1 MAKKIEEQLY
11 NLYTKSNVIIK
22 DITANTSIDD
32 FIELLGIP
40 NYTFLVGFCYDCY
53 HHGAYKVYLF
63 YHCKFVSFNR
73 DHIL

>member
-1 MAKKIEEQLY
+1 MQGLYVLQMAKKIEEQLY

-40 NYTFLVGFCYDCY
+40 NYTFL
-53 HHGAYKVYLF
+53 
-63 YHCKFVSFNR
+63 
-73 DHIL
+73 